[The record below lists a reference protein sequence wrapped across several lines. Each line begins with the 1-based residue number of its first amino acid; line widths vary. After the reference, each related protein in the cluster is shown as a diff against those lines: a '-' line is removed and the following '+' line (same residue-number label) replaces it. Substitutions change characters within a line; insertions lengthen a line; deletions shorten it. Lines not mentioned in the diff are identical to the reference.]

1 MPSPQ
6 RTAALAALLLAAL
19 ATGCA
24 NTRRQAF
31 LEQKASR
38 HVYDKPLSVVW
49 PQAQALLREKGFGL
63 RASGTEAELLTE
75 WLQMTP
81 ISSLGTV
88 FSRYLVR
95 GYAQPGNRCTVEFLR
110 QDRTES
116 GRAEFGPSQAP
127 NTGGIFNTA
136 NTGTRDLAIEWEL
149 LLRVEPELGKSL
161 QAEAEKL

>member
-19 ATGCA
+19 ATGCI

-31 LEQKASR
+31 LEERASK
-38 HVYDKPLSVVW
+38 HVYEKPLSVVW

-63 RASGTEAELLTE
+63 RTSGTEAEMLTE

-81 ISSLGTV
+81 NSGLGTV

-110 QDRTES
+110 QDRTVS
-116 GRAEFGPSQAP
+116 GQAEFGPGEAP
-127 NTGGIFNTA
+127 NARGTFTSA

-149 LLRVEPELGKSL
+149 LLRVEPALGQSL
-161 QAEAEKL
+161 QSEADKL